1 MIKVIA
7 SDMDG
12 TLLGNDHKVAP
23 ETLKAIHEACDAGI
37 RFMIATGRNFKG
49 AMEELKETDI
59 VCDYIVGSGAEVRDQ
74 KQQIVSTAPL
84 SMELCEE
91 IYENLKEFP
100 VSIIFSSG
108 DYDYRIGTKKE
119 IEESFLKQIQLF
131 HMDTGQDTD
140 ESAVLSSPLYRR
152 IVENTKIIS
161 EFQELEKS
169 QVSVYKVFLYS
180 NDLEMLEKISKKLEK
195 NKKLAVASSFK
206 TNLEITAVEAQKGP
220 VLKQYIESLGYTMD
234 EVMVLGD
241 SLNDY
246 SMLSM
251 DFGATVAMENAMP
264 QVKTVSKYITRSN
277 EEFGVAYAI
286 YGVLAQIRKEN
297 AGWMSE
303 V

>member
-1 MIKVIA
+1 
-7 SDMDG
+7 
-12 TLLGNDHKVAP
+12 
-23 ETLKAIHEACDAGI
+23 
-37 RFMIATGRNFKG
+37 
-49 AMEELKETDI
+49 
-59 VCDYIVGSGAEVRDQ
+59 
-74 KQQIVSTAPL
+74 
-84 SMELCEE
+84 MELCEE

-161 EFQELEKS
+161 EFKNWKS
-169 QVSVYKVFLYS
+169 RRYQSTKYFCIPTTWKCWQGSAKNWRKIKTGSGFL
-180 NDLEMLEKISKKLEK
+180 
-195 NKKLAVASSFK
+195 FK

-264 QVKTVSKYITRSN
+264 EVKTVSKYITKSN

>member
-1 MIKVIA
+1 
-7 SDMDG
+7 
-12 TLLGNDHKVAP
+12 
-23 ETLKAIHEACDAGI
+23 
-37 RFMIATGRNFKG
+37 
-49 AMEELKETDI
+49 
-59 VCDYIVGSGAEVRDQ
+59 
-74 KQQIVSTAPL
+74 
-84 SMELCEE
+84 MELCEE

-161 EFQELEKS
+161 EFQELEES

-264 QVKTVSKYITRSN
+264 EVKTVSKYITKSN

-303 V
+303 A

>member
-1 MIKVIA
+1 MAKLRAVYYINQFYAGMGGEEMADTGLHILNEKKGPALGIEPMWNGEMEVVKVLVCGDNFIN
-7 SDMDG
+7 
-12 TLLGNDHKVAP
+12 T
-23 ETLKAIHEACDAGI
+23 DAK
-37 RFMIATGRNFKG
+37 F
-49 AMEELKETDI
+49 
-59 VCDYIVGSGAEVRDQ
+59 
-74 KQQIVSTAPL
+74 
-84 SMELCEE
+84 EE
-91 IYENLKEFP
+91 ILP
-100 VSIIFSSG
+100 TI
-108 DYDYRIGTKKE
+108 KKE

-161 EFQELEKS
+161 EFQELEES

-180 NDLEMLEKISKKLEK
+180 NDLEMLARISKKLEK

-264 QVKTVSKYITRSN
+264 QVKTVSKYITKSN

-303 V
+303 A